1 MTATAEERAAK
12 PRTVLV
18 QVEPVVG
25 TQRLADSFGRIGG
38 NLSPQSVSAIL
49 AEADTGMP
57 ARLVDLMHEARQ
69 KDCHLQS
76 ILETR
81 ELALQALEWD
91 VVPVG
96 EKPLKRDKKIAA
108 FCKDQLCAMRTFPQL
123 VAHLT
128 GESLLFG
135 HATSEIMWAK
145 AGPHVVPD
153 HTLQVNARRFRFTD
167 TDGRLVFVENPYS
180 RVGIDLLEEY
190 PGKFVQVR
198 RRVNGDVP
206 VREGLCR
213 ALLWAALFR
222 NWGITDWLKLA
233 EMSWKPWRTAKF
245 KKDKASTHD
254 IVAMKRILEGM
265 TSNGIALYPDTWEL
279 EVKWPQFS
287 GSAAGSNHTELVD
300 FMGREMSKAVLGGTD
315 TVEPGKNGSRAS
327 TEVRNEVRH
336 ERRDADA
343 LAIGSEIKRH
353 LLDPLVRMNF
363 GETAVVPE
371 FFFLTED
378 PEDLEKFSKAIQT
391 LRTAGL
397 KIPSSYVYEKTGIQ
411 QPKPSDEL
419 LGDGAPMTQPGQPGK
434 KPNGDQEEDDTKPAD
449 EAGE

>member
-1 MTATAEERAAK
+1 MTALAERAAK

-18 QVEPVVG
+18 QVEPVAG
-25 TQRLADSFGRIGG
+25 EQRLSDSFGRIGG
-38 NLSPQSVSAIL
+38 NLTPQSVSAIL
-49 AEADTGMP
+49 AEADSGNP

-69 KDCHLQS
+69 KDGHLQAV
-76 ILETR
+76 LETR

-91 VVPVG
+91 IVAPG
-96 EKPLKRDKKIAA
+96 DKPLKREKKVTK
-108 FCKDQLCAMRTFPQL
+108 FCKDVLSAMSTFPQML
-123 VAHLT
+123 AHLT

-135 HATSEIMWAK
+135 HATSELMWRKQGAF
-145 AGPHVVPD
+145 VVPEF
-153 HTLQVNARRFRFTD
+153 TEQVSCRRFRFTESS
-167 TDGRLVFVENPYS
+167 GRLVFVENQYS
-180 RVGIDLLEEY
+180 RVGVDLLEEY
-190 PGKFVQVR
+190 PGKFIQVR

-245 KKDKASTHD
+245 KKEKIATLD
-254 IVAMKRILEGM
+254 VAAMRRILEGM

-287 GSAAGSNHTELVD
+287 GSAAGSNHTELVE
-300 FMGREMSKAVLGGTD
+300 FMGREISKAVLGGTD

-336 ERRDADA
+336 DRRDADA
-343 LAIGSEIKRH
+343 LAIGAEIKRH
-353 LLDPLVRMNF
+353 LLEPLVKMNF
-363 GETAVVPE
+363 GESAVVPE

-378 PEDLEKFSKAIQT
+378 PEDLEKFSKSILT

-397 KIPSSYVYEKTGIQ
+397 KIPTSYVYEKTGIQ
-411 QPKPSDEL
+411 VPKEGDEL
-419 LGDGAPMTQPGQPGK
+419 VGDGLPMTPAPGA
-434 KPNGDQEEDDTKPAD
+434 KPDGSQEDDSKPANQ
-449 EAGE
+449 AGK